1 MFGLIAAQNYYT
13 VYLIIVSI
21 ISFGVCYIYNIK
33 KVSITQPLKKKRTTI
48 GVLLI
53 AIFMAIF
60 IGFRP
65 ESIVFVDTI
74 SYVKFYHFFYE
85 NKAFIF
91 DKEAENLLFDNYL
104 AWVGSQNLG
113 TTFFFVSIAA
123 IYFICTYIACR
134 RIFPQDTLAA
144 YLVFLAAFSTFS
156 YGTNGI
162 KAGAAASIFLLAMS
176 YRENLKICIPLI
188 LVSWGFHH
196 SMIMTVVAF
205 ILTLIY
211 KNSKVYFAAWC
222 FCLLVAIAHI
232 TFFQELFAEIL
243 SDSGDSGANY
253 LSDVNSDW
261 GGKTGFRID
270 FVIYSAMPILVGYW
284 AVYKKRLQLSNIYIC
299 LLNLYMTLNG
309 TWMLCMY
316 ANFTNRIAYLSWFL
330 YPIVLIYPYLN
341 ENWGPTRYK
350 AFSLVMLAHLSFTLF
365 MQFVFYRI

>member
-1 MFGLIAAQNYYT
+1 MIPAKSYYT
-13 VYLIIVSI
+13 IYLIFVTI
-21 ISFGVCYIYNIK
+21 ITLLVYSKYSKKNGNI
-33 KVSITQPLKKKRTTI
+33 TYPLNKRKQDGTFLLVI
-48 GVLLI
+48 FVVL
-53 AIFMAIF
+53 F

-65 ESIVFVDTI
+65 ESYVFVDMLNYIT
-74 SYVKFYHFFYE
+74 FYYAFYKG
-85 NKAFIF
+85 NAFVF
-91 DKEAENLLFDNYL
+91 DKEAENLLFDNYF
-104 AWVGSQNLG
+104 AWVGSMDLG
-113 TTFFFVSIAA
+113 TTFFFVSVAA

-134 RIFPQDTLAA
+134 RMFPQDTLAA
-144 YLVFLAAFSTFS
+144 FLVFLAALSTFS

-162 KAGAAASIFLLAMS
+162 KAGAAAAIFLMALS
-176 YRENLKICIPLI
+176 YRKNLKICIPLI

-205 ILTLIY
+205 ALTLVY
-211 KNSKVYFAAWC
+211 KNSKVYFAGWC
-222 FCLLVAIAHI
+222 FCLLIAMAHI
-232 TFFQELFAEIL
+232 TFFQELFAGIL
-243 SDSGDSGANY
+243 SDSGDSGASY

-284 AVYKKRLQLSNIYIC
+284 AVYKKRLQLSKLYTC

-350 AFSLVMLAHLSFTLF
+350 AFSLVMLAHLGFTLF
-365 MQFVFYRI
+365 MEFVFYA

>member
-1 MFGLIAAQNYYT
+1 MIPAEYYYT
-13 VYLIIVSI
+13 IYLIVVSI
-21 ISFGVCYIYNIK
+21 ITIFICYKYHTKNGNVTYSLKQK
-33 KVSITQPLKKKRTTI
+33 KQDGTFLLAILM
-48 GVLLI
+48 VLY
-53 AIFMAIF
+53 

-65 ESIVFVDTI
+65 ASYVFVDMMNYI
-74 SYVKFYHFFYE
+74 EHYHALYE
-85 NKAFIF
+85 GVIF
-91 DKEAENLLFDNYL
+91 VFNREAENFLFDNYL
-104 AWVGSQNLG
+104 TWIGSNYLG
-113 TTFFFVSIAA
+113 TTFLFVSIAA
-123 IYFICTYIACR
+123 IYFICTYIACKR
-134 RIFPQDTLAA
+134 MFPRDTLVA

-162 KAGAAASIFLLAMS
+162 KAGAAGAIFLMAMS
-176 YRENLKICIPLI
+176 YRDNLKICIPLV

-205 ILTLIY
+205 ALTLVY
-211 KNSKVYFAAWC
+211 KNSKVYFAGWC
-222 FCLLVAIAHI
+222 FCLLIAIAHI
-232 TFFQELFAEIL
+232 TFFQELFAGIL
-243 SDSGDSGANY
+243 SDSGDSSGANY
-253 LSDVNSDW
+253 LNAVDNEW

-284 AVYKKRLQLSNIYIC
+284 AVYKKKLQLSKMYTC

-350 AFSLVMLAHLSFTLF
+350 DFSKVMLAHLGFTLF
-365 MQFVFYRI
+365 MMFIYY

>member
-1 MFGLIAAQNYYT
+1 MIAARNYYT
-13 VYLIIVSI
+13 IYLIIVTI
-21 ISFGVCYIYNIK
+21 ITLFVYSKYSKKNGNI
-33 KVSITQPLKKKRTTI
+33 TYPLNKRKQDGTF
-48 GVLLI
+48 LLV
-53 AIFMAIF
+53 IFMVLF

-65 ESIVFVDTI
+65 ESSVFVDMFNYIT
-74 SYVKFYHFFYE
+74 FYYAFYKG
-85 NKAFIF
+85 NAFVF
-91 DKEAENLLFDNYL
+91 DKEAENLLFDNYF
-104 AWVGSQNLG
+104 AWVGSMDLG
-113 TTFFFVSIAA
+113 TTFFFVSVAA

-134 RIFPQDTLAA
+134 RMFPQDTLAA
-144 YLVFLAAFSTFS
+144 FLVFLAALSTFS

-162 KAGAAASIFLLAMS
+162 KAGAAAAIFLMALS
-176 YRENLKICIPLI
+176 YRKNLKICIPLI

-205 ILTLIY
+205 ALTLLY
-211 KNSKVYFAAWC
+211 KNSKVYFAGWC
-222 FCLLVAIAHI
+222 FCLLIAMAHI

-243 SDSGDSGANY
+243 SDSGDSGASY

-284 AVYKKRLQLSNIYIC
+284 AVYKKRLQLSKLYTC

-350 AFSLVMLAHLSFTLF
+350 SFSLVMLAHLGFTLF
-365 MQFVFYRI
+365 MEFVFYA

>member
-1 MFGLIAAQNYYT
+1 MIPAKSYYT
-13 VYLIIVSI
+13 IYLIFVTI
-21 ISFGVCYIYNIK
+21 ITLLVYSKYSKKNGNITYPLNKRK
-33 KVSITQPLKKKRTTI
+33 KDGTF
-48 GVLLI
+48 VLALL
-53 AIFMAIF
+53 MVLF

-65 ESIVFVDTI
+65 ESYVFIDMMNYIT
-74 SYVKFYHFFYE
+74 FYYALYE
-85 NKAFIF
+85 GNVFLF
-91 DKEAENLLFDNYL
+91 DKEAENLLFDNYF
-104 AWVGSQNLG
+104 AWVGSMDLG

-134 RIFPQDTLAA
+134 RMFPQDTLAA

-162 KAGAAASIFLLAMS
+162 KAGAAASIFLVAIS
-176 YRENLKICIPLI
+176 YRENLKMCIPLI
-188 LVSWGFHH
+188 LVSWGCHH

-205 ILTLIY
+205 ALTLVY
-211 KNSKVYFAAWC
+211 KNSKVYFAGWC
-222 FCLLVAIAHI
+222 FCLLIAIAHI
-232 TFFQELFAEIL
+232 TFFQELFAGIL

-253 LSDVNSDW
+253 LSDVSDW

-284 AVYKKRLQLSNIYIC
+284 AVYKKKLQLSKIYTC

-341 ENWGPTRYK
+341 ENWGPRRYK
-350 AFSLVMLAHLSFTLF
+350 DFSMVMLAHLGFTLF
-365 MQFVFYRI
+365 MKFIYYA

>member
-1 MFGLIAAQNYYT
+1 MIPAKSYYT
-13 VYLIIVSI
+13 IYLIIFTILTLFIYSKYRRKNGNI
-21 ISFGVCYIYNIK
+21 ISPQRK
-33 KVSITQPLKKKRTTI
+33 KQDGTFLL
-48 GVLLI
+48 VL
-53 AIFMAIF
+53 FMVVF
-60 IGFRP
+60 IGLRP
-65 ESIVFVDTI
+65 ASYVFVDMMNYITH
-74 SYVKFYHFFYE
+74 YHALYE
-85 NKAFIF
+85 GIDFAFNRN
-91 DKEAENLLFDNYL
+91 AENFLFDNYV
-104 AWVGSQNLG
+104 AWIGSNYLG
-113 TTFFFVSIAA
+113 TTFLFVSIAA

-134 RIFPQDTLAA
+134 KMFPRDTLVA

-162 KAGAAASIFLLAMS
+162 KAGAAGAIFLMAMS
-176 YRENLKICIPLI
+176 FRDNLKICIPLV

-205 ILTLIY
+205 ALTLVY

-222 FCLLVAIAHI
+222 LCLLIAMAHI
-232 TFFQELFAEIL
+232 TFFQELFAGIL

-253 LSDVNSDW
+253 LNDVNGDW

-284 AVYKKRLQLSNIYIC
+284 AVYKKKLQLSKIYTC
-299 LLNLYMTLNG
+299 LLNLYMVLNG

-350 AFSLVMLAHLSFTLF
+350 DFSKVMLAHLGFTLF
-365 MQFVFYRI
+365 MMFIYYV

>member
-1 MFGLIAAQNYYT
+1 MIAAKSYYT
-13 VYLIIVSI
+13 IYLIIVTILTLFAYSKYSRKNGEI
-21 ISFGVCYIYNIK
+21 ISSQRK
-33 KVSITQPLKKKRTTI
+33 KQDWTFLL
-48 GVLLI
+48 VL
-53 AIFMAIF
+53 FMIVF

-65 ESIVFVDTI
+65 ESYVFVDMMNYI
-74 SYVKFYHFFYE
+74 RDYHVFHE
-85 NKAFIF
+85 NVIFTFNRETENLIF
-91 DKEAENLLFDNYL
+91 DNFF
-104 AWVGSQNLG
+104 AWVGSMNLG

-134 RIFPQDTLAA
+134 KMFPKDSFAV

-162 KAGAAASIFLLAMS
+162 KAGAAAAIFLMALS
-176 YRENLKICIPLI
+176 YRRNLKICIPLI
-188 LVSWGFHH
+188 LISWGFHH
-196 SMIMTVVAF
+196 SMIMPIVGLA
-205 ILTLIY
+205 LTLVY
-211 KNSKVYFAAWC
+211 KNSKIYFAGWC
-222 FCLLVAIAHI
+222 FCLLMAIAHI
-232 TFFQELFAEIL
+232 TFFQELFGGIL
-243 SDSGDSGANY
+243 SDSGDTGANY
-253 LSDVNSDW
+253 LNEVNDEW

-284 AVYKKRLQLSNIYIC
+284 AVYKKKLQLSKIYKC

-350 AFSLVMLAHLSFTLF
+350 DFSKVMLAHLGFTLF
-365 MQFVFYRI
+365 MKFVYYA

>member
-1 MFGLIAAQNYYT
+1 MIAAKNYPII
-13 VYLIIVSI
+13 YLVIITI
-21 ISFGVCYIYNIK
+21 ITLFSTYRYYIK
-33 KVSITQPLKKKRTTI
+33 KNLITTSLKRKKQDGTF
-48 GVLLI
+48 VL
-53 AIFMAIF
+53 AIFMVLF

-65 ESIVFVDTI
+65 ESGVFIDMMNYIMYYHVLYEDTT
-74 SYVKFYHFFYE
+74 
-85 NKAFIF
+85 FIF
-91 DKEAENLLFDNYL
+91 NTNAENLLFDNYF

-134 RIFPQDTLAA
+134 RMFPRDTLAA

-162 KAGAAASIFLLAMS
+162 KAGAAAAIFLMALS
-176 YRENLKICIPLI
+176 YRDNLKICVPLI

-196 SMIMTVVAF
+196 SMIMPIVGLA
-205 ILTLIY
+205 LTLVY

-232 TFFQELFAEIL
+232 TFFQELFGGLL
-243 SDSGDSGANY
+243 SDSGDSSGANY
-253 LSDVNSDW
+253 LNAVDDEW

-284 AVYKKRLQLSNIYIC
+284 AVYKKRLQLSKIYTC

-341 ENWGPTRYK
+341 ENWGPTRYRS
-350 AFSLVMLAHLSFTLF
+350 FSLVILAHLGFTLF
-365 MQFVFYRI
+365 MNFIYYA